1 MKYFKTYESFKICLK
16 GKVYMNEMFRNK
28 LSIEELYI
36 TINSLLF
43 LKNGIL
49 IGKSCYENFTDKK
62 VLDESQT
69 VDRIKYL
76 KKKYNITMHGEI
88 VDIVKDFEWC
98 KELIKDINTKNFY
111 LILLR
116 DIMLSVYNV
125 SLVSVDKNKCSSA
138 SRDYHNTA
146 HVFLSSKKIK
156 SLDDF
161 ITTILWYAKIIPI
174 FNEKVTSEYLLNTF
188 GLDAMR
194 WGKGKPVFVEYQV
207 ASKLYNNAYL
217 KNMIETSKS
226 IENLF
231 QNFIIKYVK
240 EYPDKY
246 NNFSSVMDENTKN
259 ILRPEERTKKA
270 GLI

>member
-1 MKYFKTYESFKICLK
+1 
-16 GKVYMNEMFRNK
+16 
-28 LSIEELYI
+28 
-36 TINSLLF
+36 
-43 LKNGIL
+43 
-49 IGKSCYENFTDKK
+49 
-62 VLDESQT
+62 
-69 VDRIKYL
+69 
-76 KKKYNITMHGEI
+76 
-88 VDIVKDFEWC
+88 
-98 KELIKDINTKNFY
+98 
-111 LILLR
+111 
-116 DIMLSVYNV
+116 ML
-125 SLVSVDKNKCSSA
+125 
-138 SRDYHNTA
+138 
-146 HVFLSSKKIK
+146 
-156 SLDDF
+156 
-161 ITTILWYAKIIPI
+161 IIPI